1 MKKIWFIIL
10 LFLSLFTFTGCYY
23 DEDYYLDKEVSETS
37 SLSVLQFKYD
47 ALISKKEQLENEIR
61 YYKQNIVTNEQLL
74 IELEEKLSKVDE
86 ELEKAFLNMK
96 TLETNI
102 ITAHVEVTQISYN
115 VTDWW
120 FIKLKGDKERSFGS
134 GFIISKKDG
143 YYYAMTNYHVI
154 DISGNKDDNEIYV
167 YDYQYTEYKGAVIY
181 KNDKYD
187 MALVRFSSSKNY
199 TVMTLAE
206 EDAKIGENV
215 FVIGNPAG
223 QFQSVSTGVVKNYRK
238 VTNSETK
245 YTTTYDCVET
255 TAFCLG
261 GSSGGMMLN
270 ENFQVIGIT
279 TWGKEGANY
288 TSYNNLGSPVS
299 IIKQFLK
306 ENNFN
311 I

>member
-10 LFLSLFTFTGCYY
+10 LFLSLFTFSGCYY

-37 SLSVLQFKYD
+37 SLSILQSKYD
-47 ALISKKEQLENEIR
+47 ALILKKEQLENDIS
-61 YYKQNIVTNEQLL
+61 YYKQSINTNKQYL
-74 IELEEKLSKVDE
+74 IQLEEQLSKVDE
-86 ELEKAFLNMK
+86 ELEVAFLNMK

-102 ITAHVEVTQISYN
+102 ITAHIDVTQVSYN
-115 VTDWW
+115 ETGWW
-120 FIKLKGDKERSFGS
+120 FIKFKEDKESSFGS

-154 DISGNKDDNEIYV
+154 DISGNKDDNDIYV
-167 YDYQYTEYKGAVIY
+167 YDYQYSEYKGTVIY

-199 TVMTLAE
+199 KVITLAE
-206 EDAKIGENV
+206 ENAKIGENV
-215 FVIGNPAG
+215 FVIGNPNG

-238 VTNSETK
+238 VTNSDTG

-255 TAFCLG
+255 SAFCLG
-261 GSSGGMMLN
+261 GNSGGMMLN

-279 TWGKEGANY
+279 TWGKENASY